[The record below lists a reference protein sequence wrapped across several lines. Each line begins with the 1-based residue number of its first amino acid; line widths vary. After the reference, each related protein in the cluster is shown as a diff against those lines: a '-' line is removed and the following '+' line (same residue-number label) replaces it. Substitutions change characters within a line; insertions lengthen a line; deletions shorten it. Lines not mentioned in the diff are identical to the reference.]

1 MDKRVLN
8 KTGWWMKLS
17 AFIFPLSVLI
27 SCDQQEIVPQDET
40 KGAAIVIESVQQ
52 THLTTRAATT
62 PLTSGSIG
70 VFVSG
75 GIKNYSNVEWSCAD
89 SKWTSTQT
97 MYYDG
102 KNSNQ
107 QIGAYAPY
115 SDAVTDG
122 SKLAII
128 LPADQSEALATDY
141 LYAAYS
147 AMSSNEVSFT
157 LNHLLAKVAVKV
169 SWGTEYAENPVKT
182 IQLLGM
188 YNKATWTV
196 PGSAL
201 DFGTSST
208 ADITP
213 MKTDNAY
220 EALVLPYNY
229 THDVTLAITTTDHR
243 YFEAAV
249 QPTAEIPLFESG
261 CGYTVKVKVGKDK
274 VAVESVTVDD
284 SNNPWSGWTD
294 GEEVLNE

>member
-1 MDKRVLN
+1 
-8 KTGWWMKLS
+8 
-17 AFIFPLSVLI
+17 
-27 SCDQQEIVPQDET
+27 
-40 KGAAIVIESVQQ
+40 
-52 THLTTRAATT
+52 
-62 PLTSGSIG
+62 
-70 VFVSG
+70 
-75 GIKNYSNVEWSCAD
+75 
-89 SKWTSTQT
+89 

-115 SDAVTDG
+115 SEAVTDG
-122 SKLAII
+122 NKLAII

-169 SWGTEYAENPVKT
+169 SWGKEYVENPVKK

-201 DFGTSST
+201 DFDTSST
-208 ADITP
+208 ADNTP

-249 QPTAEIPLFESG
+249 QPTAEIPLFEGG

-274 VAVESVTVDD
+274 VTIKSVTVND
-284 SNNPWSGWTD
+284 SNNPWNGWNG
-294 GEEVLNE
+294 GEEDLN

>member
-1 MDKRVLN
+1 MKKTYKYIVLLAL
-8 KTGWWMKLS
+8 TLS
-17 AFIFPLSVLI
+17 AVACSNEDILKDV
-27 SCDQQEIVPQDET
+27 T
-40 KGAAIVIESVQQ
+40 KNQAIVIESVQQ
-52 THLTTRAATT
+52 TGLTARSTVT

-89 SKWTSTQT
+89 SKWTSIQT

-122 SKLAII
+122 NKLAII

-169 SWGTEYAENPVKT
+169 SWGTEYAENPVKK

-201 DFGTSST
+201 DFDTSST

-213 MKTDNAY
+213 MKTGNAY

-229 THDVTLAITTTDHR
+229 IHDVTLAITTTDHR

-274 VAVESVTVDD
+274 VTVESVTVDD

-294 GEEVLNE
+294 GEEDLNE